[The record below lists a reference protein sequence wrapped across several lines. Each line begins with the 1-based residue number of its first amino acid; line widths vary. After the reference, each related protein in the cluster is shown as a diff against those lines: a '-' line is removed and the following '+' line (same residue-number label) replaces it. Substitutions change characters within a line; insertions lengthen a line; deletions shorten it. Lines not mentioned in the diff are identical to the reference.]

1 MKHAVLG
8 PGGIGGLIGGL
19 LARAGRDITF
29 IVRPGQ
35 AASHPHS
42 VHVDSAVYGTF
53 DADIGVTERL
63 DGPVDVLWVTCKAT
77 QLEQAL
83 GAVPAGAVA
92 GAAVVPLLNGLDH
105 IAVLRHAYGAEA
117 VIVGMIRTEST
128 RVAPG
133 RIVHGGWHVPDV
145 TDGEDSTALAPV
157 ELAAGQA
164 APALAEMV
172 AAELRAAGIRTQVRA
187 DENQVVWQKLA
198 VVAPYALATTAV
210 AGPIGM
216 VRSDPEVL
224 AHLRSAAAE
233 TVDAAIALG
242 VDLDREETLA
252 ALDRFPD
259 SMRVSMERDL
269 AAGRELELANVADPV
284 IRDGRAHGFKM
295 TSMEWLLQRARAR
308 AETD

>member
-1 MKHAVLG
+1 
-8 PGGIGGLIGGL
+8 
-19 LARAGRDITF
+19 
-29 IVRPGQ
+29 
-35 AASHPHS
+35 
-42 VHVDSAVYGTF
+42 
-53 DADIGVTERL
+53 
-63 DGPVDVLWVTCKAT
+63 
-77 QLEQAL
+77 
-83 GAVPAGAVA
+83 
-92 GAAVVPLLNGLDH
+92 
-105 IAVLRHAYGAEA
+105 
-117 VIVGMIRTEST
+117 
-128 RVAPG
+128 
-133 RIVHGGWHVPDV
+133 
-145 TDGEDSTALAPV
+145 
-157 ELAAGQA
+157 
-164 APALAEMV
+164 
-172 AAELRAAGIRTQVRA
+172 VRA

-284 IRDGRAHGFKM
+284 IREGRAYGFKM